1 MNGITV
7 FIKEPQSAL
16 SCLFRLVRTQREDC
30 IYQEPRRG
38 SSPDAEFSEALILD
52 IQPTEF

>member
-30 IYQEPRRG
+30 IYHQEEGPHQMLNFQK
-38 SSPDAEFSEALILD
+38 P
-52 IQPTEF
+52 

>member
-16 SCLFRLVRTQREDC
+16 SCLFCLVRTQREDC
-30 IYQEPRRG
+30 NYQEPRRG